1 MPLSF
6 CDGDWLQNRTRQY
19 KTVLF
24 SNLHYLL
31 FYIRSLPSWFWLP
44 THIIDVRCAPS
55 PAGYAHRN
63 QPQSIDLNA
72 VRLCFQVFLP
82 DEAGKVRHS
91 LEPVV
96 SEIIY
101 DKKAMTDLQI
111 LRISRSSG
119 SARGGTELI
128 LLCEKVSA
136 GWVSLSG
143 VATGSRAMRDER
155 WAHSSGIYLV
165 NR

>member
-1 MPLSF
+1 MS
-6 CDGDWLQNRTRQY
+6 R
-19 KTVLF
+19 V
-24 SNLHYLL
+24 
-31 FYIRSLPSWFWLP
+31 
-44 THIIDVRCAPS
+44 PS

-119 SARGGTELI
+119 PAIGGTELI
-128 LLCEKVSA
+128 LLCEKV
-136 GWVSLSG
+136 
-143 VATGSRAMRDER
+143 RARR
-155 WAHSSGIYLV
+155 WASSKGGVKVSRLALTV
-165 NR
+165 SVVR